1 MKSKIQFLLAFAMMF
16 VMLGAFEALAQVP
29 QLFNYQGIARDAKGN
44 PLSNQ
49 KMSLKLSVLPTA
61 DATVAEYEETQLVN
75 TNEFGLYTLQI
86 GNGTAVTGNMKTVK
100 WETGNKYIKVAIDPT
115 GGNNYVDAGTN
126 QLLSVPY
133 AIYADKAG
141 TAADGGNDKT
151 RTGAVNSNAAHVAGD
166 VNYLTKFTALNTI
179 GKSLLFDNGT
189 SVGLGTS
196 TPSALARFH
205 LFNSVGNAEFI
216 RMQNTAST
224 GFGKFI
230 MYNDNASN
238 YATFTKYGSAY
249 VGGYPSIASQFPY
262 ANMLAFGNN
271 LGPFLLANNG
281 DVGIGI
287 VTGGTTKLYFNARQS
302 TGYLGI
308 GGSFIPSANVHI
320 NNSATGDT
328 LRITNA
334 TTGHLNTDGLEIRT
348 TGNAAS
354 IFNRENSNISLGTN
368 NADPNT
374 FTITPNQL
382 LYNVNSSPTVNDV
395 IYLKPKSNGGSNW
408 MTLQGTK
415 ANSYTFINMIDSG
428 IGNKGTIFGQSSTL
442 YGGTDSAG
450 FIIYN
455 PATHNTALG
464 TYAAGG
470 LILNNSNGKIG
481 NGFWFSSM
489 TGNAQLNIN
498 TGYDTAGHF
507 TSNSTN
513 GLFAGVL
520 RGEYTGTTISDHVGV
535 YGRSVPDPASFWGI
549 GVLGEGGFRG
559 VTGNSYITGGGNS
572 GVQGFAASNGTAY
585 GVNATADYV
594 SSLGV
599 GNKYGVYSYANG
611 GANNYGVYGI
621 VNSFGPG
628 NGTGVYGLGKQ
639 TGVYGQADSASASQT
654 FILGGISGYKEAIG
668 VMGKANFI
676 TDGFTPSVST
686 GVVGSS
692 KNTGYWNIGLY
703 GEASDASYNIGVYG
717 HNNGNVGF
725 FNYAGFFVGDVNITG
740 NLAKASGT
748 FKIDHPQD
756 PANKYLIHSFVE
768 SPDMMNVYNG
778 NIVSDAN
785 GYATVSLPSY
795 FEAENKDFKYQLTV
809 LDNSADF
816 VMAKVTKEVNNNTF
830 EIRTSK
836 PGVKVSWQV
845 TGVRQD
851 AYANA
856 HRIVDVVD
864 KAPEDKGYYIH
875 PELFGA
881 PSTQVV
887 GPGKGKPNAERR
899 LLPTPAEHQQQI
911 EENKRIDLEHQQN
924 QDNMK
929 KNWKPQELPKSN
941 NKPNLSK

>member
-86 GNGTAVTGNMKTVK
+86 GNGTAVNGNMKTVK

-141 TAADGGNDKT
+141 TAADGGHDKT
-151 RTGAVNSNAAHVAGD
+151 RTGAVNSNAAHVVGD

-334 TTGHLNTDGLEIRT
+334 TSGHLVTDGLEIRT
-348 TGNAAS
+348 TGNSAT
-354 IFNRENSNISLGTN
+354 IMNRENSTLSLGTN
-368 NADPNT
+368 NTTAINLTGAGNTEVNGQIKIAGGAPGLGKLLLSDATGLATWSTPAGAGLVSGSGTTNTIPKFTPDGTTLGNSNITDNGVEVSMGQSPNFGSTLNLGGPIGSDTASVSFSYAGAQYGTLFMNGFGQLQYTPNTSSPVALSPT
-374 FTITPNQL
+374 FTIDDDGGGASFAEGVFIQGNTGIGITPSNKLHVKSASTNTNPILVENSATANPLFVVNEGAAGNGFVGVYDNAGTEGGRISGAADGRSWMMGKVGIGTTTPISKLQVVGEVTGQDTTIYATTTNASSNKLIAIFGNQ
-382 LYNVNSSPTVNDV
+382 PTLGFGAGVVGKGFGGTLPLTLPDV
-395 IYLKPKSNGGSNW
+395 GVYGTSTNLGVWSAGTLRVSGSNEAVGR
-408 MTLQGTK
+408 TLVCNTSSGN
-415 ANSYTFINMIDSG
+415 AIWSDAIGFSASGFNAAINTGVTVTIIYPTEDFDD
-428 IGNKGTIFGQSSTL
+428 GNG
-442 YGGTDSAG
+442 
-450 FIIYN
+450 YN
-455 PATHNTALG
+455 PAT
-464 TYAAGG
+464 
-470 LILNNSNGKIG
+470 
-481 NGFWFSSM
+481 
-489 TGNAQLNIN
+489 
-498 TGYDTAGHF
+498 
-507 TSNSTN
+507 
-513 GLFAGVL
+513 
-520 RGEYTGTTISDHVGV
+520 GEYT
-535 YGRSVPDPASFWGI
+535 VP
-549 GVLGEGGFRG
+549 E
-559 VTGNSYITGGGNS
+559 N
-572 GVQGFAASNGTAY
+572 
-585 GVNATADYV
+585 
-594 SSLGV
+594 
-599 GNKYGVYSYANG
+599 GVYSFSYTHTYQGIAGATNHVNTKIKING
-611 GANNYGVYGI
+611 VATNAGFVNQVPNGV
-621 VNSFGPG
+621 
-628 NGTGVYGLGKQ
+628 
-639 TGVYGQADSASASQT
+639 
-654 FILGGISGYKEAIG
+654 
-668 VMGKANFI
+668 
-676 TDGFTPSVST
+676 GF
-686 GVVGSS
+686 
-692 KNTGYWNIGLY
+692 WNIQNTITRKLV
-703 GEASDASYNIGVYG
+703 A
-717 HNNGNVGF
+717 
-725 FNYAGFFVGDVNITG
+725 GDVVSVEFSNFSG
-740 NLAKASGT
+740 VNLPINTTNGFSG
-748 FKIDHPQD
+748 FK
-756 PANKYLIHSFVE
+756 
-768 SPDMMNVYNG
+768 
-778 NIVSDAN
+778 
-785 GYATVSLPSY
+785 
-795 FEAENKDFKYQLTV
+795 
-809 LDNSADF
+809 
-816 VMAKVTKEVNNNTF
+816 
-830 EIRTSK
+830 
-836 PGVKVSWQV
+836 
-845 TGVRQD
+845 VR
-851 AYANA
+851 
-856 HRIVDVVD
+856 
-864 KAPEDKGYYIH
+864 
-875 PELFGA
+875 
-881 PSTQVV
+881 
-887 GPGKGKPNAERR
+887 
-899 LLPTPAEHQQQI
+899 
-911 EENKRIDLEHQQN
+911 
-924 QDNMK
+924 
-929 KNWKPQELPKSN
+929 
-941 NKPNLSK
+941 